1 MIERVIEK
9 IVHSY
14 GVDRTTLLQR
24 KRRIPFEA
32 RDASECVYIENVY
45 RLNK

>member
-14 GVDRTTLLQR
+14 GVDWTTLLQR

-32 RDASECVYIENVY
+32 RDVSMYIDGCD
-45 RLNK
+45 

>member
-14 GVDRTTLLQR
+14 GVDRTTLIKR

-32 RDASECVYIENVY
+32 RDVSMYVTYTG
-45 RLNK
+45 LSKPQ